1 MLYSIKQFCVTSY
14 SIFFS
19 FSVWLLINL
28 SIIGS
33 DIVDVVVYV
42 ASAFSKN
49 GKGGNKAGVVF
60 DEGKLSRVQ
69 KMKIAKELGYAET
82 AFISDSAIADFKL
95 EYFTPKEEV
104 DLCGHATIA
113 SFNILKHLNK
123 LSKISYTIETKKA
136 VLSIDLDQDIIFMEQ
151 NKPEFFD
158 EIDKEEF
165 SQCFDSEKIVSDYPV
180 QIVSTGLRDILI
192 PITSEEEL
200 HQLTLDFEEIKLVSD
215 KKNVIG
221 MHLYALN
228 QKRIICRNFAPL
240 YDIDEEAATGTSN
253 GALACYLY
261 AKQGIKKELYVFEQG
276 YSLDSP
282 SEILVKLKVDYE
294 ENIEQV
300 YVGGRSY
307 FCEVKTLNI

>member
-1 MLYSIKQFCVTSY
+1 M
-14 SIFFS
+14 
-19 FSVWLLINL
+19 
-28 SIIGS
+28 
-33 DIVDVVVYV
+33 DVVVYV

-82 AFISDSAIADFKL
+82 AFISDSVTADFKL

-113 SFNILKHLNK
+113 SFKILTHLNK
-123 LSKISYTIETKKA
+123 LAKNSYTIETKKA
-136 VLSIDLDQDIIFMEQ
+136 ILSIDLDQETIFMEQ
-151 NKPEFFD
+151 NKPEFF
-158 EIDKEEF
+158 EEVDKEEF
-165 SQCFDSEKIVSDYPV
+165 NQCFDSEKIVSDYQV

-200 HQLTLDFEEIKLVSD
+200 HQLTLDFEKIKAVSNE
-215 KKNVIG
+215 KNVIG
-221 MHLYALN
+221 MHLYAMN
-228 QKRIICRNFAPL
+228 QERFICRNFAPL

-261 AKQGIKKELYVFEQG
+261 SKLGIKKDLYTFEQG
-276 YSLDSP
+276 YALESP
-282 SEILVKLKVDYE
+282 SEVFVKLKVDSE
-294 ENIEQV
+294 DAIEQV
-300 YVGGRSY
+300 YVGGKSY
-307 FCEVKTLNI
+307 FCEMKKLNI